1 MGILR
6 TATKERGA
14 KPVRG
19 KFLSLSTRVRF
30 AAYRLVKAKAR
41 SPQMH
46 NEPNVALETAG
57 QTLAFRA
64 GGRSLRPRN
73 SSPALPET
81 AAGLALESLKNGR
94 RDLMPSEID
103 VVLAKEGNRDAFR
116 RLYEEHRERV
126 FRTALRY
133 SRSRQDAEDILQET
147 FIKAFTRIRT
157 FDFRVSPN
165 FSSWLL
171 AVAVNCALDHLRRR
185 ARRQDSKHVSLADLA
200 SDLPSGGPSPDVT
213 AARRLAV
220 ERIRETLRILS
231 PGQRAVFD
239 LRFTEHLDIREI
251 AGALDCSESNVK
263 TQLSRALAK
272 LRKTLEPEWG
282 KT

>member
-1 MGILR
+1 
-6 TATKERGA
+6 
-14 KPVRG
+14 
-19 KFLSLSTRVRF
+19 
-30 AAYRLVKAKAR
+30 
-41 SPQMH
+41 MH